1 MKFNDNEV
9 PMTFKGKLEGAT
21 LKGEFTSER
30 GTREAVG
37 KKVQ

>member
-1 MKFNDNEV
+1 MEF
-9 PMTFKGKLEGAT
+9 TGRAEGDI
-21 LKGEFTSER
+21 LKGEFTTSR